1 MRHFKSLLTLTTCIG
16 LLTLGTGA
24 AQAQSNKSTPGST
37 KDEKKVV
44 DIVETAIES
53 GKFKTLVTALKAAD
67 LVKTLKGKG
76 PFTVFAP
83 SDEAFTKLPDGV
95 LDELLKPENQKKL
108 AGILTYHVVP
118 QSLMASD
125 VSKLKKIKTVQ
136 GTEVMIEVKDGKVLV
151 NKSTIVGTDIKCTNG
166 VIHVVDA
173 VLIPKE

>member
-16 LLTLGTGA
+16 LLTLGAGVVS
-24 AQAQSNKSTPGST
+24 AQAKNSATGPT
-37 KDEKKVV
+37 KDDKKVV

-83 SDEAFTKLPDGV
+83 SDEAFAKLPEGV
-95 LDELLKPENQKKL
+95 LAELLKPESQKKL

>member
-1 MRHFKSLLTLTTCIG
+1 MRHFKTLLTLTTCIG
-16 LLTLGTGA
+16 LLTLGGGVVS
-24 AQAQSNKSTPGST
+24 AQAKNSTPGST
-37 KDEKKVV
+37 KDDKKVV

-83 SDEAFTKLPDGV
+83 SDEAFAKLPEGV
-95 LDELLKPENQKKL
+95 LDDLLKPENQKKL

-151 NKSTIVGTDIKCTNG
+151 NKSTVIGTDIKCTNG